1 MALCGSVWGI
11 WIKAVRAG
19 SAAPAPGTPARMAT
33 GRTAVKILH
42 RQFMANLP
50 WTVYRPL
57 AMSEIATTAPGR
69 PVNVRNHSHERQPAT
84 VTKVT
89 QYRRKG
95 SRPE

>member
-1 MALCGSVWGI
+1 
-11 WIKAVRAG
+11 
-19 SAAPAPGTPARMAT
+19 
-33 GRTAVKILH
+33 
-42 RQFMANLP
+42 
-50 WTVYRPL
+50 
-57 AMSEIATTAPGR
+57 MSEIATTAPGR